1 MQRSRSCVLLSLVIL
16 GGAACAAEAGSMPS
30 PEDRLAARDIELSLE
45 VPEQG
50 FQVATVGRFI
60 EPGDELRTCE
70 VVQLPGTAADVFYV
84 GRIEAAITDRG
95 HDLIVSAALPGSHT
109 EAIMDV
115 GANVPCTRSGEAFGE
130 ELVEILS
137 TQEPYLEQRF
147 PAGVGRVLRGGQKLA
162 IDAHFMN
169 PKDEPAPALV
179 KLSFHTVP
187 AEAIQHVAH
196 TASFENLTIYTPP
209 GGRSSHLAECLVGQ
223 DIVVSELVRRTQE
236 RGTDFTVWLAGG
248 ERDGQ
253 LLWHSRSIADPR
265 VQLEAPLHLAAG
277 EGLRFQC
284 DYVNATRL
292 ELRFG
297 VNAGDEMCTLGATYW
312 PSQAGDGAGAEGCL
326 LLEVATD
333 GVARSER

>member
-1 MQRSRSCVLLSLVIL
+1 MQRSRYMRLLLSLVIFVV
-16 GGAACAAEAGSMPS
+16 AACAAEAGSMPS
-30 PEDRLAARDIELSLE
+30 QEDRLAARNIELSLE

-50 FQVATVGRFI
+50 FQVSTVGRFL

-70 VVQLPGTAADVFYV
+70 VVQLPGTADDVYYV
-84 GRIEAAITDRG
+84 GRIEAAMTDRG
-95 HDLIVSAALPGSHT
+95 QDLIVSAALPKSHT

-130 ELVEILS
+130 ELIEVLS

-147 PAGVGRVLRGGQKLA
+147 PNGVGRVLRGGQKLA
-162 IDAHFMN
+162 VDAHFVN
-169 PKDEPAPALV
+169 PTAEPAPALV
-179 KLSFHTVP
+179 KLSFHTMP

-196 TASFENLTIYTPP
+196 TATFQNLTIYTPP

-223 DIVVSELVRRTQE
+223 DVVVSELVRRTQR

-248 ERDGQ
+248 ARDGE
-253 LLWHSRSIADPR
+253 LLWHSKSIADPR
-265 VQLEAPLHLAAG
+265 VQLDAPLHLAAG

-284 DYVNATRL
+284 DYVNATGV

-312 PSQAGDGAGAEGCL
+312 PSDAADGAQQGCL
-326 LLEVATD
+326 LLEVDND
-333 GVARSER
+333 GVARN

>member
-1 MQRSRSCVLLSLVIL
+1 MLSLLIPL
-16 GGAACAAEAGSMPS
+16 AACAAEAGSMPS
-30 PEDRLAARDIELSLE
+30 QEDRIAGREIELSLDA
-45 VPEQG
+45 PERG

-70 VVQLPGTAADVFYV
+70 VVQLPGTPEDTYYV
-84 GRIEAAITDRG
+84 GRIEAAMTDRG
-95 HDLIVSAALPGSHT
+95 QDLIVSAALPDSHT
-109 EAIMDV
+109 AAIMDV

-130 ELVEILS
+130 ELVEVLS
-137 TQEPYLEQRF
+137 MQEPYLEQRF

-162 IDAHFMN
+162 IDAHFVN
-169 PKDEPAPALV
+169 PTNEPAPALV

-187 AEAIQHVAH
+187 ADAIQHVAH
-196 TASFENLTIYTPP
+196 TATFENLTIYTPP

-223 DIVVSELVRRTQE
+223 NMVVSELVRRTQQ
-236 RGTDFTVWLAGG
+236 RGTDFTVWVAGG

-253 LLWHSRSIADPR
+253 LLWHSKSIADPR
-265 VQLEAPLHLAAG
+265 VQLDAPLHLAAG

-284 DYVNATRL
+284 DYVNATGL

-312 PSQAGDGAGAEGCL
+312 PSDSADSNAQGCL
-326 LLEVATD
+326 LLDVDTD
-333 GVARSER
+333 GVARN